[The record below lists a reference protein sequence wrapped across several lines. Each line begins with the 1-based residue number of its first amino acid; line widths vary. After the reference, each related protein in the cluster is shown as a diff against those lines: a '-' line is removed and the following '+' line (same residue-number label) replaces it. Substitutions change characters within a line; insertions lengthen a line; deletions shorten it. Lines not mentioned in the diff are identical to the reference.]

1 MGTYS
6 TRYLAV
12 ELSGFKK
19 QLRNGSLAI
28 GPVDYVKCTYYKF
41 ACCLIYFE
49 KRKNGV
55 SHCVK
60 RDNLRVFSRVGF
72 SVKENER
79 IFEFC
84 PYTAI
89 FWSERTRVLAYL
101 SKVPFY
107 CLFLMLLVF
116 MFFYH
121 FK

>member
-6 TRYLAV
+6 TRYQVA

-19 QLRNGSLAI
+19 QLRNGSLVIA
-28 GPVDYVKCTYYKF
+28 PADYVKCTYYKF
-41 ACCLIYFE
+41 VCYGIYFE

-60 RDNLRVFSRVGF
+60 RDNLRVFSRVDF
-72 SVKENER
+72 SVKENKR

-84 PYTAI
+84 PYTAN
-89 FWSERTRVLAYL
+89 FWSERTHVLAHL

-107 CLFLMLLVF
+107 CLFLMFLVF
-116 MFFYH
+116 IFFYH